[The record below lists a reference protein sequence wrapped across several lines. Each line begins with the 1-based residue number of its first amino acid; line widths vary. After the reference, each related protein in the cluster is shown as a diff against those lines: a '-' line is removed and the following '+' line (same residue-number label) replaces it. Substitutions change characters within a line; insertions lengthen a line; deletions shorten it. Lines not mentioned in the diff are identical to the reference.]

1 MGTHSYYAL
10 FGAEDAGVLVPCNT
24 AQQAAEYGG
33 AVLRGM
39 QARRLLPYVQ
49 EFTQDG
55 HMLLAGVPE
64 TVALPLAAWRALG
77 Y

>member
-1 MGTHSYYAL
+1 MHSYYAL
-10 FGAEDAGVLVPCNT
+10 FGDGDAGVLVPCNT
-24 AQQAAEYGG
+24 AQQAAAYGG
-33 AVLRGM
+33 AVLRST

-49 EFTQDG
+49 QHTPEG
-55 HMLLAGVPE
+55 HMLLAGIPH

>member
-1 MGTHSYYAL
+1 MQHSYYAL
-10 FGAEDAGVLVPCNT
+10 FGAGDAGVLVPCNT
-24 AQQAAEYGG
+24 AAQAAAYGG
-33 AVLRGM
+33 AVLRGT

-49 EFTQDG
+49 ELTQDG

-64 TVALPLAAWRALG
+64 TVALPLDAWRALG

>member
-1 MGTHSYYAL
+1 MHSYYAL
-10 FGAEDAGVLVPCNT
+10 FGNGNDAMLVPCNT
-24 AQQAAEYGG
+24 AQQAAAYGG
-33 AVLRGM
+33 AVLRGT

-64 TVALPLAAWRALG
+64 TVALPLAAWQALG

>member
-1 MGTHSYYAL
+1 MHSYYAL
-10 FGAEDAGVLVPCNT
+10 FGDGNDAVLVPCNT

-39 QARRLLPYVQ
+39 QARCLLPYV
-49 EFTQDG
+49 EAHTPEG
-55 HMLLAGVPE
+55 HLLLAGIPT
-64 TVALPLAAWRALG
+64 TVTLPLAAWQALG